1 MTILTIMD
9 VTEICSLRLVQE
21 GKTGKEIP
29 ESSRLEFVEK
39 FLAKNFAWSD
49 TEGNTSWPLN
59 RGGLADLPFLR
70 TLLAICQKSWE
81 LQELFCHD
89 YKPVFTLD
97 SEDLSFL
104 YKQKK
109 WFLWTMAAA
118 AEAAENQGDE
128 WGMTWYFWSRIY
140 SSFPT

>member
-1 MTILTIMD
+1 MD

-39 FLAKNFAWSD
+39 FLPKNFAWSD

-70 TLLAICQKSWE
+70 TLSAICQKSWE

-89 YKPVFTLD
+89 YKPVFTL
-97 SEDLSFL
+97 L
-104 YKQKK
+104 
-109 WFLWTMAAA
+109 
-118 AEAAENQGDE
+118 
-128 WGMTWYFWSRIY
+128 
-140 SSFPT
+140 